1 MDVSFFVS
9 KIPEKSLHRN
19 TVLMAGAR
27 VAEFRREIAAIK
39 SDRRYSAAGHA
50 EQVKKALEKALPYF
64 AGLREQQA
72 GDRRKIDSRKA
83 DFVLDPPDRTD
94 IFQEL
99 RAQELRRHLLTISL
113 HDRLRLAMSD
123 PEVARAI
130 LFAHEVLTGV
140 SGDVRARLE
149 QAELERQHGA
159 DEIAAI
165 NDEANALGVV
175 DDAIRAT
182 EEALRREADVSTTE
196 PKAA

>member
-140 SGDVRARLE
+140 SGDVRARL
-149 QAELERQHGA
+149 RKA
-159 DEIAAI
+159 DSDAASDALTCAGDDRHAALNREPVEDHRRFIRCKPIAARP
-165 NDEANALGVV
+165 ETSGMS
-175 DDAIRAT
+175 R
-182 EEALRREADVSTTE
+182 
-196 PKAA
+196 